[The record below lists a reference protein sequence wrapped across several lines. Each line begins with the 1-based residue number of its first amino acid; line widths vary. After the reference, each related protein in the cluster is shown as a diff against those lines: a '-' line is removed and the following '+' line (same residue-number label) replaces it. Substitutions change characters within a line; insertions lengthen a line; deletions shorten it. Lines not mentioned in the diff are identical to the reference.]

1 MTVRTYSE
9 LAQIGSFAERFRYL
23 SLKGVVGD
31 PTFGVERYVNQRFY
45 RSREWQLVRNFVITR
60 DQGCDLAMP
69 GREIYERPLI
79 HHMNPMGVR
88 DIVHSNSDILDP
100 EYLITTT
107 HRTHNAIHYGDES
120 LLFTELV
127 ERSPDDTAPWT
138 QQRRTS

>member
-9 LAQIGSFAERFRYL
+9 LMQIGSFAERFQYL

-45 RSREWQLVRNFVITR
+45 RSREWQQVRNFVITR

-107 HRTHNAIHYGDES
+107 HRTHNAVHYGDES
-120 LLFTELV
+120 LLFTGLV
-127 ERSPDDTAPWT
+127 ERTPGDTAPWT